1 MSSSNDGWQPGA
13 PAENLRLR
21 AAVIGAIRQFFAERG
36 FLEVETPI
44 RIPAPAPEVHIDA
57 VASAGWF
64 LHTSPEL
71 CMKRMVAAGFARI
84 FQICRCFRHG
94 ERGARH
100 LPEFTLLEWY
110 SAGHDYL
117 AMMDQTCAL
126 IGHAARAAG
135 TPDVLTYGGYQINM
149 ANPWPRITVAEAF
162 ERHGSLPMDQALAA
176 GRFDEIMGLEIEPH
190 LGLDRPVFLHDYP
203 AACGALARPKP
214 GHPDL
219 VERFELY
226 IAGLEICNAF
236 SELTDVAEQRRRF
249 EADTAERRQSGKT
262 VYPAADPFLAALAHL
277 PPTAGNALGLD
288 RLVML
293 LADAATIDEVV
304 AFTPEGL

>member
-1 MSSSNDGWQPGA
+1 MD
-13 PAENLRLR
+13 
-21 AAVIGAIRQFFAERG
+21 AIRQFFRDRR

-57 VASAGWF
+57 VASDGWF

-71 CMKRMVAAGFARI
+71 CMKRMVAAGFKRI
-84 FQICRCFRHG
+84 FQICHCFRHR
-94 ERGARH
+94 ERGAHH

-117 AMMDQTCAL
+117 AMMDQTCDL
-126 IGHAARAAG
+126 IRHAVRAAG
-135 TPDVLTYGGYQINM
+135 AAEVLTYQGHNINM
-149 ANPWPRITVAEAF
+149 AEPWPRITVAEAF
-162 ERHGSLPMDQALAA
+162 VRYADLSMDQALAA
-176 GRFDEIMGLEIEPH
+176 GRFDEIMGLEIEPC
-190 LGLDRPVFLHDYP
+190 LGLDRPVFLYDYP

-214 GHPDL
+214 DNPGL

-226 IAGLEICNAF
+226 IAGVEICNAF

-249 EADTAERRQSGKT
+249 EADTAARRQAGKT
-262 VYPAADPFLAALAHL
+262 VYPPAQPFLAALAHL
-277 PPTAGNALGLD
+277 PCTAGNALGLD

-293 LADAATIDEVV
+293 LADAVTIDAVV